1 MITRGTP
8 HSRPRSRQTGV
19 MLIEALIA
27 IIIFSIGILALI
39 GLQAAATGQVTESKM
54 RSDASFIADKVI
66 GDLAA
71 GTVLTNAVLRAY
83 EGSYTAAAYPGGADA
98 TMATGWQSL
107 LTKNLPG
114 GTITLTI
121 PATANANDPSAVTIV
136 VSWQTPLGTRSFRQT
151 SMLVDS

>member
-1 MITRGTP
+1 
-8 HSRPRSRQTGV
+8 

-27 IIIFSIGILALI
+27 IVIFSIGILALI

-71 GTVLTNAVLRAY
+71 GTTLTNAALRPFEGTYSATVL
-83 EGSYTAAAYPGGADA
+83 PGGADA
-98 TMATGWQSL
+98 AIAAGWQSL
-107 LTKNLPG
+107 LTQNLPSG
-114 GTITLTI
+114 SLTLTI
-121 PATANANDPSAVTIV
+121 PATVNATDPSAVTIV
-136 VSWQTPLGTRSFRQT
+136 VSWQTPAGTRSFRQT